1 MMKKILFS
9 LMLTCAAGTAHA
21 DDYTY
26 PYLVLVSDDGTQTP
40 LAVEQLEL
48 TFSDG
53 LLVAKNAAG
62 TQSFTLSQLRKMAF
76 SDSPGVVDAINTID
90 AQSANDGPADIY
102 TVSGIHAGT
111 FEHVGDAQ
119 AALPKGIYI
128 VKQKDQTYKISVK

>member
-26 PYLVLVSDDGTQTP
+26 PYLVLVGNDGSQTS
-40 LAVEQLEL
+40 LAVNQLEL

-53 LLVAKNAAG
+53 QLVAKNADG

-90 AQSANDGPADIY
+90 AQSANDCPADIY

-111 FEHVGDAQ
+111 FEHIGDAQ

-128 VKQKDQTYKISVK
+128 VKQKGQTYKISVK